1 MRKSLLAVAAGLILG
16 TTASVAQAGQYD
28 AMVGEWAWEGFTIE
42 VTEPTGPDVIALIQ
56 LNDTNVHC
64 RIDPEHPVTWGETA
78 ELMFDMKKVVFFDPE
93 TEKRIAPH

>member
-1 MRKSLLAVAAGLILG
+1 M
-16 TTASVAQAGQYD
+16 
-28 AMVGEWAWEGFTIE
+28 
-42 VTEPTGPDVIALIQ
+42 IALIQ

-78 ELMFDMKKVVFFDPE
+78 ELMFDMKKVVFFDPD